1 MPAVSC
7 LQEASED
14 VRTLARLWQLQ
25 AKMNTVDSGQ
35 GSTYEARIERVT
47 AVAAGIEERLA
58 KRLELL
64 DGYARVM
71 NMIEIEVEMDT
82 QVSARGSGV
91 GSHTCSMLAKLHV
104 GWARDPFVV
113 STHCGC
119 QERQKSVR
127 SKHIWPSRALVQL
140 SMAGLH
146 QHA

>member
-1 MPAVSC
+1 VVPAVSC

-25 AKMNTVDSGQ
+25 AKMNTVDSGR
-35 GSTYEARIERVT
+35 GSAYEARIERVS

-82 QVSARGSGV
+82 QVLMRRGGGCMPHTV
-91 GSHTCSMLAKLHV
+91 RVKAGIPGSSPCKGACKLGPGEKLGSCKLQDVH
-104 GWARDPFVV
+104 
-113 STHCGC
+113 
-119 QERQKSVR
+119 
-127 SKHIWPSRALVQL
+127 SKPQTL
-140 SMAGLH
+140 
-146 QHA
+146 QHNV